1 MRVHRSA
8 FALAALVSLVLPG
21 CGGFYYQAVTGHM
34 DLMAERRPIQEVI
47 EDPQTDQ
54 ALAARLRLILAARRF
69 AVDALYLPDNDS
81 YTSFAQL
88 DRPYVVW
95 NVFAAPELS
104 LEPRQWCFPVAGC
117 VVYRGY
123 FKEASARRYADRL
136 ARDGWDVFVGGAA
149 AYSTLGR
156 FDDPVVSTMLRW
168 DDTGVVAILFHEL
181 AHQRLYVP
189 GDSAFNEAFAT
200 AVEEFG
206 IERWLDSRSDPEAL
220 DRYRIRKGRENA
232 FNRLLWQT
240 REELV
245 AVFASGAGEES
256 MREEKRRVFD
266 TLRERYQALRASWA
280 GYPGYDAWFESELN
294 NARLIPVST
303 YQRLVPAFRA
313 LLRRSDGD
321 LKAFYRECQSLADMS
336 KKERDAR
343 LESLLAISDGPESV
357 SR

>member
-34 DLMAERRPIQEVI
+34 DLMADRRPIEEVI
-47 EDPQTDQ
+47 EDPQTSE
-54 ALAARLRLILAARRF
+54 ALAARLRLIQAARRF
-69 AVDALYLPDNDS
+69 AVDALSLPDNDS
-81 YTSFAQL
+81 YTSFVQL

-220 DRYRIRKGRENA
+220 DRYRIGKARENA

-240 REELV
+240 REALV
-245 AVFASGAGEES
+245 EVFASEAPEES
-256 MREEKRRVFD
+256 MRREKRRVFE
-266 TLRERYQALRASWA
+266 TLRERYQTLRTSWG
-280 GYPGYDAWFESELN
+280 GYAGYDAWFESELN
-294 NARLIPVST
+294 NARLIPVTT

-321 LKAFYRECQSLADMS
+321 LEAFYRECQLLADLPGE
-336 KKERDAR
+336 ERGAR
-343 LESLLAISDGPESV
+343 LESLLAISDEREAIP
-357 SR
+357 R